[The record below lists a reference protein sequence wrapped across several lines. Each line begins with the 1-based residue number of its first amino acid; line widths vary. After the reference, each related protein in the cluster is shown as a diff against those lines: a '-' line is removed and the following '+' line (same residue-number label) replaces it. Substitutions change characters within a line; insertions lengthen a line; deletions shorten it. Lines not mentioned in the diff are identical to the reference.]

1 MLASEV
7 GRRWWV
13 SRTVRANKEMMVKR
27 RTFFSTPSDIRPEI
41 LNFFFVVR

>member
-13 SRTVRANKEMMVKR
+13 SRIVRGNKEMMVKR
-27 RTFFSTPSDIRPEI
+27 RNFFSTPSDISSEI